1 MLSRALKEHTANQS
15 AIKEKQGNYN
25 SEIKILRTVSPIK
38 YFKNLE
44 IPIEQNTSLM
54 FFL

>member
-25 SEIKILRTVSPIK
+25 SEIILRTVSPIK

>member
-25 SEIKILRTVSPIK
+25 SEIILRTDCFTYQI
-38 YFKNLE
+38 F
-44 IPIEQNTSLM
+44 
-54 FFL
+54 